1 MKKIMVLTIFTMAS
15 MMFAEGSI
23 SGVSYFGYSMYN
35 MNADLEDD
43 KDRGFELNRVYLTYK
58 NKISDKAS
66 FKFQADMQNKNET
79 EKTAYYMYIKKAQFD
94 LKVADGAKLMIGM
107 QGMNMFNVSE
117 KTWGN
122 RFISKT
128 ALDMNKWSASADLG
142 VGAKLSMGCP
152 FIESNKISGSLLV
165 TNGEGYKSTSSDNNE
180 KISFQALYGEE
191 RLDKKDGFNIGAVF
205 STLAYETDAVEAT
218 GVSYTPIWDDENS
231 SWDVEIT
238 EAEPAILSE
247 DKTATVMGGF
257 AGFAG
262 FGARVGLEYHIGTDL
277 DNEYK
282 NSNDDKISYSSSS
295 TLMSFYA
302 NYSLSFID
310 GLSLFGRY
318 DMVDL
323 GNADDATSD
332 DINEEDEDNVSTMMA
347 GVIYNCTD
355 GLTFSPHIV
364 QTTEGTGDPMM
375 DFKVLFQLKF

>member
-1 MKKIMVLTIFTMAS
+1 
-15 MMFAEGSI
+15 
-23 SGVSYFGYSMYN
+23 

-43 KDRGFELNRVYLTYK
+43 KERGFELNRVYLTYK

-66 FKFQADMQNKNET
+66 FKFQADMQNTNEE

-122 RFISKT
+122 RFLSKS
-128 ALDMNKWSASADLG
+128 ALDINKWSASADLG

-191 RLDKKDGFNIGAVF
+191 RLDKKDGFNVGAVY
-205 STLAYETDAVEAT
+205 STLTYDEVEADIDEGIEAKSGGT
-218 GVSYTPIWDDENS
+218 G
-231 SWDVEIT
+231 
-238 EAEPAILSE
+238 
-247 DKTATVMGGF
+247 TVMGGF
-257 AGFAG
+257 SGFAG
-262 FGARVGLEYHIGTDL
+262 FGAKVGLEYHMGTDL

-282 NSNDDKISYSSSS
+282 KINGDKIRYGSSS
-295 TLMSFYA
+295 TLMSVYA

>member
-43 KDRGFELNRVYLTYK
+43 KERGFELNRVYLTYK

-66 FKFQADMQNKNET
+66 FKFQADMQNTNEE

-122 RFISKT
+122 RFLSKS
-128 ALDMNKWSASADLG
+128 ALDINKWSASADLG

-191 RLDKKDGFNIGAVF
+191 RLDKKDGFNVGAVY
-205 STLAYETDAVEAT
+205 STLTYDEVEADIDEGIEAKSGGT
-218 GVSYTPIWDDENS
+218 G
-231 SWDVEIT
+231 
-238 EAEPAILSE
+238 
-247 DKTATVMGGF
+247 TVMGGF

-262 FGARVGLEYHIGTDL
+262 FGAKVGLEYHMGTDL

-282 NSNDDKISYSSSS
+282 KINGEEDEDNDKIRYGSSS
-295 TLMSFYA
+295 TLMSVYA

-347 GVIYNCTD
+347 GVIYNCID

>member
-43 KDRGFELNRVYLTYK
+43 KERGFELNRVYLTYK

-66 FKFQADMQNKNET
+66 FKFQADMQNKNEI

-191 RLDKKDGFNIGAVF
+191 RLDKKDGFNVGAVY
-205 STLAYETDAVEAT
+205 STLTYDSVEAVADDLT
-218 GVSYTPIWDDENS
+218 TIHDDEEVS
-231 SWDVEIT
+231 AKEGGTS
-238 EAEPAILSE
+238 
-247 DKTATVMGGF
+247 TVMGGF

-332 DINEEDEDNVSTMMA
+332 INEGDEDNVSTMMA

>member
-1 MKKIMVLTIFTMAS
+1 VVLIMKKSIMIVIVSLVS
-15 MMFAEGSI
+15 MIFAEGSI
-23 SGVSYFGYSMYN
+23 SGVSYFGYSMNN
-35 MNADLEDD
+35 MNANLEDD
-43 KDRGFELNRVYLTYK
+43 KERGFELNRVYLTYK

-122 RFISKT
+122 RFISQT
-128 ALDMNKWSASADLG
+128 ALHMNKWSAAADLG

-191 RLDKKDGFNIGAVF
+191 RLDKKDGFNVGAVY
-205 STLAYETDAVEAT
+205 STLTYDSVEAVEDDLSSAKEGGT
-218 GVSYTPIWDDENS
+218 G
-231 SWDVEIT
+231 
-238 EAEPAILSE
+238 
-247 DKTATVMGGF
+247 TVMGGF

-262 FGARVGLEYHIGTDL
+262 FGARVGLEYHMGTDL
-277 DNEYK
+277 DIE
-282 NSNDDKISYSSSS
+282 DYSSSS
-295 TLMSFYA
+295 TLMSVYA

-332 DINEEDEDNVSTMMA
+332 INEGDEDNVSTMMA

-364 QTTEGTGDPMM
+364 QTAEGTGDPMM

>member
-1 MKKIMVLTIFTMAS
+1 MKKSIMIVIVSLVS
-15 MMFAEGSI
+15 MIFAEGSI
-23 SGVSYFGYSMYN
+23 SGVSYFGYSMNN
-35 MNADLEDD
+35 MNANLEDD
-43 KDRGFELNRVYLTYK
+43 KERGFELNRVYLTYK

-122 RFISKT
+122 RFISQT
-128 ALDMNKWSASADLG
+128 ALHMNKWSAAADLG

-191 RLDKKDGFNIGAVF
+191 RLDKKDGFNVGAVY
-205 STLAYETDAVEAT
+205 STLTYDSVEAVEDDLSSAKEGGT
-218 GVSYTPIWDDENS
+218 G
-231 SWDVEIT
+231 
-238 EAEPAILSE
+238 
-247 DKTATVMGGF
+247 TVMGGF

-262 FGARVGLEYHIGTDL
+262 FGARVGLEYHMGTDL
-277 DNEYK
+277 DIE
-282 NSNDDKISYSSSS
+282 DYSSSS
-295 TLMSFYA
+295 TLMSVYA

-332 DINEEDEDNVSTMMA
+332 INEGDEDNVSTMMA

-364 QTTEGTGDPMM
+364 QTAEGTGDPMM

>member
-43 KDRGFELNRVYLTYK
+43 KERGFELNRVYLTYK

-66 FKFQADMQNKNET
+66 FKFQADMQNTNEE

-122 RFISKT
+122 RFLSKS
-128 ALDMNKWSASADLG
+128 ALDINKWSASADLG

-191 RLDKKDGFNIGAVF
+191 RLDKKDGFNVGAVY
-205 STLAYETDAVEAT
+205 STLTYDEVEADIDEGIEAKSGGT
-218 GVSYTPIWDDENS
+218 G
-231 SWDVEIT
+231 
-238 EAEPAILSE
+238 
-247 DKTATVMGGF
+247 TVMGGF
-257 AGFAG
+257 SGFAG
-262 FGARVGLEYHIGTDL
+262 FGAKVGLEYHMGTDL

-282 NSNDDKISYSSSS
+282 KINGDKIRYGSSS
-295 TLMSFYA
+295 TLMSVYA

>member
-43 KDRGFELNRVYLTYK
+43 KERGFELNRVYLTYK

-66 FKFQADMQNKNET
+66 FKFQADMQNTNEE

-122 RFISKT
+122 RFISKS

-142 VGAKLSMGCP
+142 VGFELSMGCP

-191 RLDKKDGFNIGAVF
+191 RLDKKDGFNVGAVY
-205 STLAYETDAVEAT
+205 STLTYDEVEADIDEGIEAKSGGT
-218 GVSYTPIWDDENS
+218 G
-231 SWDVEIT
+231 
-238 EAEPAILSE
+238 
-247 DKTATVMGGF
+247 TVMGGF
-257 AGFAG
+257 SGFAG
-262 FGARVGLEYHIGTDL
+262 FGAKVGLEYHMGTDL

-282 NSNDDKISYSSSS
+282 KINGDKIRYGSSS
-295 TLMSFYA
+295 TLMSVYA

>member
-1 MKKIMVLTIFTMAS
+1 MKKSIVVLIIASMAS
-15 MMFAEGSI
+15 VIFAEGSI
-23 SGVSYFGYSMYN
+23 SGVSYFGYSMIN

-43 KDRGFELNRVYLTYK
+43 KERGFELNRVYLTYK

-66 FKFQADMQNKNET
+66 FKFQADMQNKNKT

-191 RLDKKDGFNIGAVF
+191 RLDKKDGFNVGAVY
-205 STLAYETDAVEAT
+205 STLTYDSVEAVEDDLSTIHDNEEVSAKEGGT
-218 GVSYTPIWDDENS
+218 G
-231 SWDVEIT
+231 
-238 EAEPAILSE
+238 
-247 DKTATVMGGF
+247 TVMGGF

-262 FGARVGLEYHIGTDL
+262 FGARVGLEYHMGTDL
-277 DNEYK
+277 DIE
-282 NSNDDKISYSSSS
+282 DYSSSS
-295 TLMSFYA
+295 TLMSVYA

-332 DINEEDEDNVSTMMA
+332 INEGDEDNVSTMMA

>member
-1 MKKIMVLTIFTMAS
+1 MKKSIVVLIIASMAS
-15 MMFAEGSI
+15 VIFAEGSI
-23 SGVSYFGYSMYN
+23 SGVGYFGYSMNN
-35 MNADLEDD
+35 MNANLEDD
-43 KDRGFELNRVYLTYK
+43 KERGFELNRVYLTYK

-122 RFISKT
+122 RFLSKT
-128 ALDMNKWSASADLG
+128 TLDMNKWSASADLG
-142 VGAKLSMGCP
+142 VGAKLSMACP
-152 FIESNKISGSLLV
+152 FIESNKIHGSLLV

-191 RLDKKDGFNIGAVF
+191 RLDKKDGFNVGAVY
-205 STLAYETDAVEAT
+205 STLTYDSVEAVEDDLSTIHDNEEVSAKEGGT
-218 GVSYTPIWDDENS
+218 G
-231 SWDVEIT
+231 
-238 EAEPAILSE
+238 
-247 DKTATVMGGF
+247 TVMGGF

-262 FGARVGLEYHIGTDL
+262 FGARVGLEYHMGTDL
-277 DNEYK
+277 DIE
-282 NSNDDKISYSSSS
+282 DYSSSS
-295 TLMSFYA
+295 TLMSVYA

-318 DMVDL
+318 DMLDL
-323 GNADDATSD
+323 GNTNDANTPE
-332 DINEEDEDNVSTMMA
+332 NESDEDNVSTMMA
-347 GVIYNCTD
+347 GLIYNCTD